1 MATTSTPTKPDN
13 LFRSIALRSA
23 PEQVD
28 RENGIIRG
36 VKVIELGPLKEGDPR
51 PFFVDQTT
59 LEQVADF
66 GNRPNTGVKARFTH
80 PNMSEDGLG
89 KHLGKQR
96 DFQIEG
102 NAVIADFH
110 RSTSA
115 KEDLAQH
122 IFDMA
127 DEAPED
133 IGLSIVAVF
142 DDESMQAEETEDG
155 LQPIRLNG
163 LRAVD
168 FVGEGAATDGLFDL
182 DSRAGIPAIV
192 TQFLDTYFADSDPED
207 VAARAMG
214 LLRRHYGRDFS
225 KGDVDMS
232 TQAPAATVEQT
243 DEFSRD
249 LGKRYVAAFG
259 DIGAAWFIEGK
270 TFEECFALKID
281 GIEMQLAVKVDR
293 IAELETQVEAL
304 LMVAGEGEPLSTD
317 EGEQLSDGEH
327 ALATRI
333 KVLVDEGHA
342 PNRAKFMAN
351 AEASKVSHN

>member
-1 MATTSTPTKPDN
+1 MPTTSTPTKPDN
-13 LFRSIALRSA
+13 LFRSIALRST

-36 VKVIELGPLKEGDPR
+36 VKVIELGPLKQGDPR
-51 PFFVDQTT
+51 PYFVDQTT
-59 LEQVADF
+59 LDQVAEF
-66 GNRPNTGVKARFTH
+66 GNRPNAGIKARFTH

-96 DFQIEG
+96 DFRVEG
-102 NAVIADFH
+102 NAVLADFH
-110 RSTSA
+110 RATSA
-115 KEDLAQH
+115 KADLSDH

-127 DEAPED
+127 VESPED

-142 DDESMQAEETEDG
+142 DDEAMQAEENEDG

-168 FVGEGAATDGLFDL
+168 FVGEGAATDGLFDTET
-182 DSRAGIPAIV
+182 RAGIPALV
-192 TQFLDTYFADSDPED
+192 TQFLDTYFADSDPDD
-207 VAARAMG
+207 VAARALG
-214 LLRRHYGRDFS
+214 LLRRHYGRDFAEG
-225 KGDVDMS
+225 KIDM
-232 TQAPAATVEQT
+232 TVQAPAAPVDQT
-243 DEFSRD
+243 DDFTRD

-281 GIEMQLAVKVDR
+281 GIEKQLAAKVDR

-317 EGEQLSDGEH
+317 EGEQLSDGEQ
-327 ALATRI
+327 ALAARI
-333 KVLVDEGHA
+333 AELTSSGVD
-342 PNRAKFMAN
+342 PNKAKFMAKTELKLSSN
-351 AEASKVSHN
+351 